1 MATFHQENELQGW
14 KKQGEGLQCL
24 HLPPFSLCINLLSDR
39 SKIQE
44 RRGFTRSSVCWSQ
57 VAYLFSSCCCHS
69 MRQPLL
75 QATGSVSFLVGFFL
89 IFIGWPI
96 VGVILES
103 YGSIVLF
110 SGFWPACKAF
120 LCHIPILGWLFQYS
134 FLFFDRF
141 KLKSGS

>member
-1 MATFHQENELQGW
+1 MAYEINEQKKIGIGLIGFGITFTFLGVILFFDMGLLALGNIFCLSGVAVLLGW
-14 KKQGEGLQCL
+14 HSTWQL
-24 HLPPFSLCINLLSDR
+24 
-39 SKIQE
+39 
-44 RRGFTRSSVCWSQ
+44 FTRRTS
-57 VAYLFSSCCCHS
+57 YK
-69 MRQPLL
+69 
-75 QATGSVSFLVGFFL
+75 GSVSFLVGFFL